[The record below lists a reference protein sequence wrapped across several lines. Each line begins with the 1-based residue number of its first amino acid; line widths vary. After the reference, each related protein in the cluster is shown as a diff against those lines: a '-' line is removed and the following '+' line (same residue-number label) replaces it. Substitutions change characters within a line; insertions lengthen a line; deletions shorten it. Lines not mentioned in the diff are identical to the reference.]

1 MRVPLDLSK
10 CIDFCLTLAGFG
22 LAGGSLYLLF
32 RMTLLVA
39 PTPTINGKEYLSIY
53 ARPKTPVGVVRPPS
67 FQQGVDYAPVGS
79 LSASNSNALL
89 IEFELLD
96 ATDDVAVL
104 RNLHGRIVRV
114 TRGATLAGG
123 GKVLWIRHINGR
135 WIVRTTTGTIR
146 QH

>member
-1 MRVPLDLSK
+1 MRVPVNLTK

-39 PTPTINGKEYLSIY
+39 PTPSINGKEYLSIY
-53 ARPKTPVGVVRPPS
+53 AKPKTPVGVVRHPR

-79 LSASNSNALL
+79 LAASNSNALL
-89 IEFELLD
+89 TEFELLD
-96 ATDDVAVL
+96 ATDDAAIL
-104 RNLHGRIVRV
+104 RTLHGRIVRV

-123 GKVLWIRHINGR
+123 GKVLWIRHINDR